1 MFHVRYVGR
10 TGAQC
15 EVMPDKASAEQNK
28 RTRMD
33 ALCSVPNGPH
43 GTLRIYTADECPCSK
58 VRA

>member
-1 MFHVRYVGR
+1 
-10 TGAQC
+10 
-15 EVMPDKASAEQNK
+15 MPDKASAEQNK